1 MGPKVQ
7 TSTSIT
13 FTREALHPALELVQ
27 STIERRNTIPVL
39 GNILIKIAGAEVRL
53 DGTDLDIEIE
63 ATCAG
68 RIESVAKGA
77 EAITLHAAT
86 LYDIVRKLDKS
97 AEIRLEWGADGG
109 QASLKAGR
117 SRFALHTLP
126 ASDFPDIATGE
137 LSHEFTLP
145 GKALARLIG
154 DTAFAI
160 STEETRY
167 YLNGIYFH
175 TDGNTLV
182 AVATDGHRLAKSTL
196 LAPEGALN
204 GTTGTRPMP
213 GIIVPRKTISE
224 VQKLIKAADGDIH
237 VSLSSHKIRF
247 EAGGYIL
254 TSKLIGGTFPD
265 YQRVIPQKNA
275 GRATMERGTLA
286 TVADRVMTISGD
298 KERKLKLSL
307 ADNRLSV
314 SVRSPDL
321 GEAEE
326 EMPIDYAG
334 TPMEIGFNGRYLSD
348 ILGAV
353 ESETVMFA
361 LGDPGSPTLIRASED
376 APALFV
382 LMPMRL

>member
-1 MGPKVQ
+1 MSNEK
-7 TSTSIT
+7 TILIMA
-13 FTREALHPALELVQ
+13 REALHPALELVQ
-27 STIERRNTIPVL
+27 STIERRNTIPIL
-39 GNILIKIAGAEVRL
+39 GNILIEVIGNEVRL
-53 DGTDLDIEIE
+53 AGTDLDIEIE
-63 ATCAG
+63 ATCDA
-68 RIESVAKGA
+68 RIESIGKDAA
-77 EAITLHAAT
+77 ATTLHAST

-97 AEIRLEWGADGG
+97 AEIRIEWGAEG

-137 LSHEFTLP
+137 LSHNFTLP

-175 TDGNTLV
+175 TDGPNLV

-196 LAPEGALN
+196 FAPEGA
-204 GTTGTRPMP
+204 GGMP
-213 GIIVPRKTISE
+213 GIIVPRKTIGE
-224 VQKLIKAADGDIH
+224 VQKLIKAAPGDICI
-237 VSLSSHKIRF
+237 SLSAHKIRF
-247 EAGGYIL
+247 EAEGYIL
-254 TSKLIGGTFPD
+254 TSKLVDGTFPD

-298 KERKLKLSL
+298 KERKLKFSL

-314 SVRSPDL
+314 SVRSPNL

-326 EMPIDYAG
+326 EMPIEYTG
-334 TPMEIGFNGRYLSD
+334 TPLEIGFNGRYLSD

-353 ESETVMFA
+353 DSETVVFA
-361 LGDPGSPTLIRASED
+361 LGDPGSPTLIRASEE